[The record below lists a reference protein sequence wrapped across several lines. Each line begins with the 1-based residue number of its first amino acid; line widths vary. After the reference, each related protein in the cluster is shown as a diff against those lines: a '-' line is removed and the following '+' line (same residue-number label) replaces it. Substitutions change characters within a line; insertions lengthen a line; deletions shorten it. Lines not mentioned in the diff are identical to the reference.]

1 MKLKEL
7 RNQIGLSQ
15 QELAQKVNCSQTS
28 IYRYENDLAEPDI
41 KTLIALAKVFGI
53 SVDEL
58 IEADT
63 PMLDLRK
70 FDTWNR
76 KIIEK
81 IKNLPPKDAERI
93 FGIIDGYLKD
103 KN

>member
-7 RNQIGLSQ
+7 RNKIGLSQ
-15 QELAQKVNCSQTS
+15 QELAKKINCSQTS
-28 IYRYENDLAEPDI
+28 IYRYENNLAEPDI
-41 KTLIALAKVFGI
+41 KTLIELAKVFGI

-58 IEADT
+58 VGADT

-70 FDTWNR
+70 FDPWNR
-76 KIIEK
+76 KIIDT

-103 KN
+103 KG